1 MRTVRVTSA
10 RLHTIKNAR
19 AYARGVGWGRI
30 CGTLRYSKPKQTN
43 KQKTGWV
50 LIRLDLIKEIGP
62 KVRGGWS
69 FARLLLQAKSVFAT
83 VFYIE
88 QFPMHLIFV
97 EINATDAKMVVAS
110 AETCCEED
118 VYHFDDVDRFFM
130 VSCLALW

>member
-1 MRTVRVTSA
+1 MLPQQDFTLLKMQGLMRE
-10 RLHTIKNAR
+10 
-19 AYARGVGWGRI
+19 GWGGGVFAGHYGI
-30 CGTLRYSKPKQTN
+30 LNQNKQTN